1 MKYGCLFLIFF
12 ILMLSVPMVS
22 ASDNATDV
30 VLSNVTSDGSQ
41 IDLNCDDNNQTVTS
55 CPVEDKNQSV
65 DVKDVPET
73 SKKKVAAAIKTKNF
87 KTYHDSESYFK
98 AKITNKATKKPIKG
112 VKVLFSVYSSKNKH
126 FDYYAKTNSKGVAT
140 LNKNLKVGNYVVNK
154 AIEKIAGKMVSSG
167 KIKMSSLKKIKS
179 LEQSL
184 GIGHFAIK
192 APNGKYAVVWKNSIK
207 TGKLK
212 NGKYISVPNQASS
225 FRHGSYAKL
234 DKNPKKATLKVGA
247 TDAFGVN
254 RRDITVY
261 HWKKANNNFKASSSV
276 KVYASNDDGKMV
288 GRYTAGLKDN
298 IQFKGKFISKN
309 SLSKAPKMKSIGS
322 HKFGNIDKL
331 VKTKTVVKAPDV
343 ANYFNK
349 TKYFKV
355 TVKDKK
361 TKKALSNVKIRLKLT
376 SNDTSRKYAL
386 KTDKNGVAKFDTQKL
401 AIGIYKVV
409 ISQANNK
416 YLISAKSKIEIK
428 SI

>member
-1 MKYGCLFLIFF
+1 
-12 ILMLSVPMVS
+12 
-22 ASDNATDV
+22 
-30 VLSNVTSDGSQ
+30 
-41 IDLNCDDNNQTVTS
+41 
-55 CPVEDKNQSV
+55 
-65 DVKDVPET
+65 
-73 SKKKVAAAIKTKNF
+73 
-87 KTYHDSESYFK
+87 
-98 AKITNKATKKPIKG
+98 
-112 VKVLFSVYSSKNKH
+112 
-126 FDYYAKTNSKGVAT
+126 
-140 LNKNLKVGNYVVNK
+140 
-154 AIEKIAGKMVSSG
+154 
-167 KIKMSSLKKIKS
+167 
-179 LEQSL
+179 
-184 GIGHFAIK
+184 
-192 APNGKYAVVWKNSIK
+192 
-207 TGKLK
+207 
-212 NGKYISVPNQASS
+212 
-225 FRHGSYAKL
+225 
-234 DKNPKKATLKVGA
+234 
-247 TDAFGVN
+247 
-254 RRDITVY
+254 
-261 HWKKANNNFKASSSV
+261 
-276 KVYASNDDGKMV
+276 MV

-309 SLSKAPKMKSIGS
+309 SLPKAPKMKSIGS

-376 SNDTSRKYAL
+376 FNNTSRKYAL